1 MRVLK
6 TVATPESEID
16 AKIRRLVD
24 ALNAFDGIATLGSC
38 GGHPEPLKGGQWPE
52 GSWYVTFTVRRDTHG
67 WRALEFLAWLINHDY
82 TRAEVGVMFYPDALP
97 PYLNTPGSMLKF
109 ALEGYQGTSADK
121 LASFMN
127 QQREACFIPAA
138 RHEKKP
144 THASHGSIR
153 SAGSRR
159 TR

>member
-6 TVATPESEID
+6 TAVTPRAEID
-16 AKIRRLVD
+16 AKIRRLVV

-52 GSWYVTFTVRRDTHG
+52 GSWYVTFTVRRDAHG

-82 TRAEVGVMFYPDALP
+82 TRAEAGVMFYPDSLP

-109 ALEGYQGTSADK
+109 ALEGYRGTSPDK
-121 LASFMN
+121 LASFVN
-127 QQREACFIPAA
+127 QQRKACFIPAA
-138 RHEKKP
+138 RRTKKS
-144 THASHGSIR
+144 THASQGSIR
-153 SAGSRR
+153 SGESARQR
-159 TR
+159 

>member
-6 TVATPESEID
+6 TAVTPKPEID

-38 GGHPEPLKGGQWPE
+38 GGHPEPLNGGQWLE

-82 TRAEVGVMFYPDALP
+82 TRAEAGVMFYPDALP
-97 PYLNTPGSMLKF
+97 PYLNTPGAMLKF
-109 ALEGYQGTSADK
+109 ALEGYQGTSPDK

-127 QQREACFIPAA
+127 QQRKACFIPAA
-138 RHEKKP
+138 RRTKKS
-144 THASHGSIR
+144 TDESAVSIR
-153 SAGSRR
+153 SVSARGR
-159 TR
+159 

>member
-1 MRVLK
+1 MTAV
-6 TVATPESEID
+6 TPKPEID
-16 AKIRRLVD
+16 AKIRPLVN

-82 TRAEVGVMFYPDALP
+82 TRAEAGVMFYPDALP

-109 ALEGYQGTSADK
+109 ALEGYQGTSPDK

-127 QQREACFIPAA
+127 QQREASFVPAA
-138 RHEKKP
+138 RRTKKL
-144 THASHGSIR
+144 THTSLGSIR
-153 SAGSRR
+153 AAGSARKR
-159 TR
+159 

>member
-6 TVATPESEID
+6 TAVTPKPEID
-16 AKIRRLVD
+16 AEIRRLVD

-82 TRAEVGVMFYPDALP
+82 TRAEAGVMFYPDALP

-109 ALEGYQGTSADK
+109 ALEGYQGTSPDK

-127 QQREACFIPAA
+127 HQRKTCFIPAA
-138 RHEKKP
+138 SRTKKS
-144 THASHGSIR
+144 TRALTGSIHSVV
-153 SAGSRR
+153 SARKR
-159 TR
+159 